1 MIVYC
6 TGKSLL
12 ICNIVLHA
20 ARLDTRDK
28 RVEIDDVLRHP
39 VDAEEWKHFDS
50 EFPDFAFDLQ
60 NVLVGLASETN
71 FFMSLLIPIPRSPSR
86 KIDVYLQSLIEEFKE
101 LRNFGGGVQ
110 RGIRYPSYAWVIDRR
125 LRYEVE
131 YPSWDLDAIFGPR
144 VT

>member
-1 MIVYC
+1 MCSNTILSSFYEAKQKLRDLGLGYETIHTC
-6 TGKSLL
+6 KYD
-12 ICNIVLHA
+12 CVLY
-20 ARLDTRDK
+20 
-28 RVEIDDVLRHP
+28 
-39 VDAEEWKHFDS
+39 WK
-50 EFPDFAFDLQ
+50 EFADLQ
-60 NVLVGLASETN
+60 HCPTCGEARYKNVLVGLASETN